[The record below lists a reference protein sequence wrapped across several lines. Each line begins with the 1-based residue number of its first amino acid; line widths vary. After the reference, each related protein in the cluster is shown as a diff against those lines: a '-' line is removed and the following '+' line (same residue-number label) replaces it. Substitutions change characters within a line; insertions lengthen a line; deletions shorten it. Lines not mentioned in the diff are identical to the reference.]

1 MDMTSNKNPTPWQ
14 AFGRQVVHYSRMVKL
29 SHSVFALPFVLVA
42 VIWAQRNHALQWSQ
56 VFWIVI
62 AAVAARSAAM
72 GFNRIADAAIDAR
85 NPRTQQRE
93 IPAKRLSLTAAAT
106 FVGLSSL
113 IFIGA
118 AAQLGSLCLWAAGP
132 VLLVLFGYSYTKRFT
147 WLAHF
152 YLGFA
157 IALAPLGAWIAITN
171 SLNVPILILA
181 LALMTYIAGF
191 DILYACQDYDFDIQ
205 AGLHS
210 LPARFGLDTAL
221 RVSVAVHWVTFSALV
236 VLFFIAEM
244 TIGYLVAV
252 ALIGVLLVWEHR
264 LVRPDDLSRVHIAF
278 FHLNSAISLT
288 LLAGFLA
295 DEMTRRWLIT

>member
-1 MDMTSNKNPTPWQ
+1 MDTTSKNNPPPWQ
-14 AFGRQVVHYSRMVKL
+14 AFGRQVVQYSRMIKL

-42 VIWAQRNHALQWSQ
+42 VIWAQRSHPLQWSQ
-56 VFWIVI
+56 VIWIVI

-72 GFNRIADAAIDAR
+72 GFNRIADAAIDER

-93 IPAKRLSLTAAAT
+93 IPAKRLSPTAAAI

-118 AAQLGSLCLWAAGP
+118 AAQLGSLCLWAAIP

-157 IALAPLGAWIAITN
+157 IGLAPLGAWIAITN
-171 SLNVPILILA
+171 TLDLPILLLA

-191 DILYACQDYDFDIQ
+191 DILYACQDHDFDIQ

-210 LPARFGLDTAL
+210 LPARFGLDRAL
-221 RVSVAVHWVTFSALV
+221 QISVATHWVTFAALMC
-236 VLFFIAEM
+236 LFFIADL
-244 TIGYLVAV
+244 TLSYLAAV
-252 ALIGVLLVWEHR
+252 VIIGVLLVWEHR
-264 LVRPDDLSRVHIAF
+264 LVRPDDLSRIHIAF

-288 LLAGFLA
+288 LLAGFIA